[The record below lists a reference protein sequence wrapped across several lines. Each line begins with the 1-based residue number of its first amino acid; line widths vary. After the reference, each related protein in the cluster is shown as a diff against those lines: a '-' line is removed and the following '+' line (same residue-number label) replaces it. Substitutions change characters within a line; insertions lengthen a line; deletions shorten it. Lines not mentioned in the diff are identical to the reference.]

1 MSHIF
6 CIVYIGKRVPV
17 NHNQVSQFALF
28 QRSDMVA
35 HADIPGAVDGGHFQS
50 IMVAHAPLGKHPEL
64 PVGCQSLK
72 LSVSPNIDQNS
83 AVVKLFGAAALW
95 KCPRS
100 YSSSGIMIR

>member
-6 CIVYIGKRVPV
+6 CIVYIGKWVPV

-35 HADIPGAVDGGHFQS
+35 HADIPGAVDGGHFQR

-64 PVGCQSLK
+64 PVSCQSLK
-72 LSVSPNIDQNS
+72 LSVSRNIDQKS
-83 AVVKLFGAAALW
+83 TVEKLYGGSCTMEMSW
-95 KCPRS
+95 HTIIVR
-100 YSSSGIMIR
+100 